1 MCAQQYK
8 IPYLAVVGQ
17 QEQQAETVSIRLR
30 GGKQLAPVAIEAF
43 VALARQ
49 VVQTHAASLV
59 NT

>member
-1 MCAQQYK
+1 
-8 IPYLAVVGQ
+8 VVGQ

-59 NT
+59 NR